1 MIQRLKKSH
10 AGFTLLE
17 VLLSI
22 TLLGLLMVAVYN
34 IITSSTDKKDQLTAE
49 DRDRLQVETFFL
61 RLDADLSQIYSPLY
75 HSALRTTKDVGEKT
89 DPNPQFS
96 PGEKYPAQTQNGD
109 LAPIIESGDKSSLSF
124 LTSSNR
130 RRVQDSKEC
139 NYAWVKYSLR
149 DPPGPAA
156 NAEAP
161 FEIVRQFN
169 PNNIY
174 NKEFEWTDIKAQ
186 ILLKRVKSLEFLF
199 WNPAREDFSNSLTD
213 LENKNL
219 LRAIKIKLIWKD
231 LNNQELT
238 FEKIFR
244 PLWPFFNP
252 EAEAKSLQKKPS
264 APNTESLPMD
274 TGAEDGS

>member
-1 MIQRLKKSH
+1 
-10 AGFTLLE
+10 
-17 VLLSI
+17 
-22 TLLGLLMVAVYN
+22 
-34 IITSSTDKKDQLTAE
+34 
-49 DRDRLQVETFFL
+49 
-61 RLDADLSQIYSPLY
+61 
-75 HSALRTTKDVGEKT
+75 
-89 DPNPQFS
+89 
-96 PGEKYPAQTQNGD
+96 
-109 LAPIIESGDKSSLSF
+109 
-124 LTSSNR
+124 
-130 RRVQDSKEC
+130 
-139 NYAWVKYSLR
+139 VKYSLR